1 MSNKSYSVFLSI
13 FLLCFNTAVFAA
25 DEEEVPKE
33 KPGYVSLGKKP
44 MILNL
49 ATNGN
54 RHVFLQIKA
63 DVLVKNEDAKEVIE
77 AHIPAIRHKLILLL
91 SEQNAIDM
99 KTPAKREEI
108 RKLATVEIRD
118 MIEQMASNTD
128 IEEVLFSNFL
138 VQ

>member
-1 MSNKSYSVFLSI
+1 MSFKSYSVFLSL
-13 FLLCFNTAVFAA
+13 FLFCFNTAVFAA
-25 DEEEVPKE
+25 DEEEAPKE
-33 KPGYVSLGKKP
+33 KPSYISLGKKP

-49 ATNGN
+49 STNAN

-63 DVLVKNEDAKEVIE
+63 DVLVKSEAAKEVIE

-91 SEQNAIDM
+91 SEQNVVDM
-99 KTPAKREEI
+99 KTAAKREEI

-118 MIEQMASNTD
+118 MIEQMTNNTD
-128 IEEVLFSNFL
+128 IEEILFSNFL